1 MGIWGLYVLQG
12 PIALIGLPLIVWGI
26 AWGIIEFR
34 RYLRRADETV
44 EADLIAETN
53 KAFEEWVDSDP
64 DRVERIAWR
73 RAYKQ
78 MVEDKR

>member
-1 MGIWGLYVLQG
+1 MIGWALVIVL
-12 PIALIGLPLIVWGI
+12 LL
-26 AWGIIEFR
+26 AWGVIEFR

-64 DRVERIAWR
+64 DRVQRIEWR
-73 RAYKQ
+73 REFEKSQ
-78 MVEDKR
+78 QR